1 MTSNVNSEAVLA
13 FLGPLPQIKPQSKD
27 PLRLIEAAE
36 FIPNFRLKLIFATV
50 CNNRGIKFRDEKIE
64 PIFHFFS
71 NFGHLLATIL

>member
-1 MTSNVNSEAVLA
+1 MTLNST
-13 FLGPLPQIKPQSKD
+13 QIQRPSEV
-27 PLRLIEAAE
+27 EAAE

-71 NFGHLLATIL
+71 NFGHLLATIS